1 MGACLRLVG
10 TGCVSLGACL
20 RLLGTGWSCL

>member
-10 TGCVSLGACL
+10 TGCVSFGACL